1 MNEAGFFDIISPASP
16 PSVAE
21 QLNLLP
27 VLAGILVA
35 LLIATAIYGWIKS
48 RPLRLAKKRLVALRT
63 AYQNNQLDGRLAAY
77 LMAFELRQVIRAR
90 HLNPVS
96 VKNNSWT
103 SLQRQ
108 LADLRYPAPNSEN
121 QRLEEVFNQA
131 LRWLKRP
138 RC

>member
-1 MNEAGFFDIISPASP
+1 MNEAVFFDIISPAPP

-21 QLNLLP
+21 QLNFLP
-27 VLAGILVA
+27 IVASILGA
-35 LLIATAIYGWIKS
+35 LLIAAAIYWWIKS
-48 RPLRLAKKRLVALRT
+48 RPLRLARKRLVALRT
-63 AYQNNQLDGRLAAY
+63 AYQNNQLDSRRTAY

-90 HLNPVS
+90 QLNPVS

-108 LADLRYPAPNSEN
+108 LSAFRYPAPSSEN
-121 QRLEEVFNQA
+121 QRLEEVFDQA
-131 LRWLKRP
+131 LRWLKKP